1 MEVHSLTKLREIFNA
16 GDLIYERGKTIL
28 IDTHS
33 TIKTFFLAL
42 EKLSEQKNKKK
53 RKIVMGLKD
62 MHSSVFHSDYVFESI
77 NSQPFNYKKLK
88 VKEELSKLKEK
99 RMNLLQE
106 LESCEEKVLLIYKK
120 LKM

>member
-1 MEVHSLTKLREIFNA
+1 
-16 GDLIYERGKTIL
+16 
-28 IDTHS
+28 
-33 TIKTFFLAL
+33 
-42 EKLSEQKNKKK
+42 
-53 RKIVMGLKD
+53 MGLKD

-106 LESCEEKVLLIYKK
+106 LESCEEKNEKFHFFNWPIKIFSGAS
-120 LKM
+120 